1 MKYDECRVIL
11 ACNLFEYR
19 AINGLSQ
26 EDLALQI
33 GIEVKTY
40 ARIERAEGHTNLKI
54 LDRISILPA
63 VHCKDSRGFQSISRR
78 PKASGLTDI
87 SGTDIIKIKRRCR
100 QTVSP
105 NKEEK

>member
-40 ARIERAEGHTNLKI
+40 ARIERAEDHTDLDI
-54 LDRISILPA
+54 LDRISCGTGMTPPQLLTP
-63 VHCKDSRGFQSISRR
+63 FYQSI
-78 PKASGLTDI
+78 PV
-87 SGTDIIKIKRRCR
+87 
-100 QTVSP
+100 VS
-105 NKEEK
+105 NQ

>member
-40 ARIERAEGHTNLKI
+40 ARIERAEGHTRFTGWHMPPCFGCLI
-54 LDRISILPA
+54 HI
-63 VHCKDSRGFQSISRR
+63 
-78 PKASGLTDI
+78 
-87 SGTDIIKIKRRCR
+87 
-100 QTVSP
+100 
-105 NKEEK
+105 